1 VHPDLFEGH
10 KEEQRVN
17 TESLKELHKAVERLT
32 DCHSA
37 ESVELNFYY
46 REKDVSNG
54 TFQFVSVQLTD
65 SLVPLYEAF
74 GVISPEEAAEL
85 RSHESQDARN
95 LDDTNFLQWLEAT
108 IQVRGPISQKVIHF
122 QRYNEV
128 AHVKH
133 VIDCGRVE
141 GGLRGKDGIAN

>member
-32 DCHSA
+32 DGRSA
-37 ESVELNFYY
+37 DSVQLNFYY

-54 TFQFVSVQLTD
+54 TFQFASVRLTD
-65 SLVPLYEAF
+65 SLVPLYEVF
-74 GVISPEEAAEL
+74 GVISPEEAADL
-85 RSHESQDARN
+85 RSNEAHDAGN

-108 IQVRGPISQKVIHF
+108 IQVRNPSLIHAYSAPLSTKY
-122 QRYNEV
+122 Q
-128 AHVKH
+128 
-133 VIDCGRVE
+133 
-141 GGLRGKDGIAN
+141 GGVLFVYLWLYSGEA